1 MTRVLGLWT
10 LGLALM
16 FNGCAFVEP
25 KESAYLRTAQN
36 HATQD
41 EVRQQ
46 LGPPRLTKPLEA
58 GGSVW
63 VYQFWA
69 HEYGDRVKASGAWC
83 DEYFLTFDSQAVL
96 RRWDHQVHRHGGELM
111 PTWCV
116 IGTLSP
122 AS

>member
-1 MTRVLGLWT
+1 MTRALGLWM

-25 KESAYLRTAQN
+25 KETAYLRTAQY

-46 LGPPRLTKPLEA
+46 LGPPRLAKPLEA